1 LNKPVA
7 LSKKEILILIAFLV
21 SYELLQ
27 LFCASF
33 IFSYNSGYG
42 FFGITSAWEKAIDVK
57 LMMLSALLMFPATHI
72 FSKKWRYT
80 SLVLFVFACLILCFG
95 CIILYS
101 DTWSMRQ
108 EYSGWD
114 RMGST
119 YIVNKTASHLFNYLL
134 FLTATMHVSLSAIG
148 RSKQFLLYIIPFSVY
163 LIILISVANSAPSYL
178 G

>member
-1 LNKPVA
+1 MK
-7 LSKKEILILIAFLV
+7 LSKKEIIILVVVVA
-21 SYELLQ
+21 SYQVLQ
-27 LFCASF
+27 FFCASF
-33 IFSYNSGYG
+33 IFRYNTS
-42 FFGITSAWEKAIDVK
+42 FFGIKSGWEKATDVK
-57 LMMLSALLMFPATHI
+57 LMMLSALVLFPATHI
-72 FSKKWRYT
+72 LSKKWEHT
-80 SLVLFVFACLILCFG
+80 SLVLFIFGCLILFFG
-95 CIILYS
+95 CMILYS

-163 LIILISVANSAPSYL
+163 FIILISVANSAPSYL